1 MKVQTFPFAQ
11 NELFFNSQNHSF
23 AFIFMCK
30 CNIMQLAYYGHTI
43 WILLFS

>member
-23 AFIFMCK
+23 AFTFMCK